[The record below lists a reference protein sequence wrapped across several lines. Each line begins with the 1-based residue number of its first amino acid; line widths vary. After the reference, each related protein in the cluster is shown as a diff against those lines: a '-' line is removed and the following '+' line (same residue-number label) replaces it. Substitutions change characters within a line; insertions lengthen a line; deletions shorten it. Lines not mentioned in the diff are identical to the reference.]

1 MNKPRHLGF
10 IVLAWTA
17 AGILLA
23 AQAYVSEAM
32 RGRPLPVTRSLAV
45 WLGFTSVWALLTPV
59 VVWIARRFPFV
70 GSSVIR
76 ALTAHAVG
84 AAIVVTLQLALFAIL
99 APITGATSAA
109 GTWLATFQRLLGAA
123 FILDLPLYALTVF
136 VVEFARV
143 ASEARERERRALMF
157 EAQLADARLGALRS
171 QIQPHFLFN
180 ALNTVAVLMQEDVER
195 AERVLVK
202 LAGLLRK
209 AVDTS
214 QQHEVPLREE
224 IEFVRAYLEIEQ
236 ERFTDRLTTTIDVAD
251 DALDARVPSLILQP
265 LVENAVRHGIAR
277 RAEPGRIEIA
287 VRRIE
292 NDLHLTV
299 RDNGPGFRE
308 GARDGVGLENT
319 RGRLAELY
327 GDQQSIEINSGP
339 SGTTVSLV
347 MPIDGR
353 GGRV

>member
-1 MNKPRHLGF
+1 MNRARSLGL
-10 IVLAWTA
+10 IVLAWTG
-17 AGILLA
+17 AGLLLA

-32 RGRPLPVTRSLAV
+32 RGRPMPVTRSLAV
-45 WLGFTSVWALLTPV
+45 WLGFTAVWALLTPAV
-59 VVWIARRFPFV
+59 VSIARRFPFA
-70 GSSVIR
+70 GSNVFR
-76 ALTAHAVG
+76 ALTAHAAG
-84 AAIVVTLQLALFAIL
+84 AAIVVTLQLALFAFL
-99 APITGATSAA
+99 APVTGATSAA

-123 FILDLPLYALTVF
+123 FILDLPVYAVVVF
-136 VVEFARV
+136 VAEFARV
-143 ASEARERERRALMF
+143 ATEARERERRALTL
-157 EAQLADARLGALRS
+157 EAQLAEARLRALRS

-180 ALNTVAVLMQEDVER
+180 ALNTVAVVMEEDVES
-195 AERVLVK
+195 AQRVLVK
-202 LAGLLRK
+202 LATLLRK

-214 QQHEVPLREE
+214 KEHDVPLREE

-236 ERFTDRLTTTIDVAD
+236 ARFPDRLTMTIDVAD

-277 RAEPGRIEIA
+277 RAQPGRIAVA

-292 NDLHLTV
+292 NDLHMTV
-299 RDNGPGFRE
+299 RDDGPGFAD

-327 GDQQSIEINSGP
+327 GNRHTFEITSGS
-339 SGTTVSLV
+339 SGTTASLAF
-347 MPIDGR
+347 PIGAR